1 MIHFAYDKPNFPVEI
16 INSPPQTIIKFR
28 VAWDPPSV
36 TDLTAWVES
45 KEVKFIRMAWTEPEI
60 WGYGWWQR
68 TRNHTEKHVFGV
80 NGEVG
85 LDEYKRFL
93 EEEGF

>member
-16 INSPPQTIIKFR
+16 INSPPQTIIKFK

-36 TDLTAWVES
+36 NDLTAWVEP

-68 TRNHTEKHVFGV
+68 VGNHTEKHVFGV
-80 NGEVG
+80 GGGGV
-85 LDEYKRFL
+85 DEYKRFL
-93 EEEGF
+93 DEEGI